1 MDHKDYT
8 ACGLRVLE
16 RHRMEH
22 LNRSAIAAYLSYAI
36 QSTGQA
42 IAWQF
47 VTHFVKHG
55 LQVDSFLI
63 LTLVWS
69 APAFV
74 TMGAVSLW
82 GSVSDRVGRRKPFMV
97 LGFVGYSSTFFFYSF
112 VTDVAQFLVIAMAGA
127 AFSAS
132 AIPAGQ
138 AYLTARTEKKGER
151 LGFFL
156 VVQSGGWFFGALAS
170 GLLYNIV
177 GMLTLFRVSA
187 ALCMAATALSFFVV
201 RDLPVDK
208 TVVRPK
214 VSFWELI
221 GRPGM
226 ARLALAASVS
236 AIGIYAVSYGV
247 AIIIIDEL
255 HGDAAYVGYANSG
268 ATLIAALITGYVG
281 RLIDRHGS
289 TPILAAAYLSYCL
302 YAVGFAIA
310 TDPMVATIFYMLPIY
325 ALAQTG
331 AQAFAARVSSD
342 EERGTAMGIVN
353 AAQNAGNAI
362 GPIVGGLFAQFVFAG
377 LLQPVSWVTLSLN
390 LVALMLAY
398 SLFNIEK
405 QARRKKDSFPSPEAP
420 AQPSVNV
427 DEPVP

>member
-1 MDHKDYT
+1 MDHNDYT
-8 ACGLRVLE
+8 ACSLREQE
-16 RHRMEH
+16 RHGMEN
-22 LNRSAIAAYLSYAI
+22 LSRSAVAAYMSYAI

-55 LQVDSFLI
+55 LLVDSFII

-74 TMGAVSLW
+74 TMGAVNLW

-97 LGFVGYSSTFFFYSF
+97 LGFIGYASTFFFYSF
-112 VTDVAQFLVIAMAGA
+112 VTDVVQFLVIAMVGA
-127 AFSAS
+127 AFSAA

-138 AYLTARTEKKGER
+138 AYLTTKTVKKGER

-187 ALCMAATALSFFVV
+187 ALCVAATALSFFAV

-208 TVVRPK
+208 TIARPK

-226 ARLALAASVS
+226 ARLALAASLS

-255 HGDAAYVGYANSG
+255 HGEAAYVGYANSG

-289 TPILAAAYLSYCL
+289 TPILATAYLSYCL

-310 TDPMVATIFYMLPIY
+310 TDPVIAMVLYMLPIY

-331 AQAFAARVSSD
+331 AQSFAAKVSSD

-362 GPIVGGLFAQFVFAG
+362 GPIVGGFFAQFVFAG
-377 LLQPVSWVTLSLN
+377 LLQPVSWVTLSFN

-398 SLFNIEK
+398 SLYGIEK
-405 QARRKKDSFPSPEAP
+405 QARRKKDSFPSLEIP
-420 AQPSVNV
+420 AQPTVNSNGQV
-427 DEPVP
+427 L